1 MDSND
6 ALVKSLE
13 ISSGDIHT
21 NYVGKE
27 KSITYD
33 NGFVEKSAMTLKSL
47 KLIKIHLTQGN
58 LVYSLSV

>member
-33 NGFVEKSAMTLKSL
+33 NGFVE
-47 KLIKIHLTQGN
+47 N
-58 LVYSLSV
+58 LR